1 MKIILPLSI
10 AAILMTTAAHA
21 QMKLPELKKQP
32 TPQAVLDEHFA
43 ALNACDW
50 DRLLAQYPEDA
61 QIHLANGMIIKGRA
75 AIGDGILQGSK
86 GRRTERHAIR
96 ARTQH
101 ANRWHVCDPVGR
113 DCALPCGAVP
123 RLGRL
128 YHARRLYEGHG
139 LHLRRWRAEE
149 EVSLPTI
156 ALVYLDVGRPEHSCT
171 AKQTYAPRK
180 TAGLFADNGETKFL
194 ARSCR

>member
-10 AAILMTTAAHA
+10 AAVLMTTAAHA

-75 AIGDGILQGSK
+75 AIGDLFVPFYATTNTGDL
-86 GRRTERHAIR
+86 
-96 ARTQH
+96 
-101 ANRWHVCDPVGR
+101 ANRTDVFASLVSSAGAAAAAAQMSD
-113 DCALPCGAVP
+113 ALPM
-123 RLGRL
+123 
-128 YHARRLYEGHG
+128 
-139 LHLRRWRAEE
+139 RA
-149 EVSLPTI
+149 P
-156 ALVYLDVGRPEHSCT
+156 
-171 AKQTYAPRK
+171 
-180 TAGLFADNGETKFL
+180 TAGPLLVTLWENGH
-194 ARSCR
+194 

>member
-10 AAILMTTAAHA
+10 AAFLVTATAHA

-43 ALNACDW
+43 ALKACDW

-75 AIGDGILQGSK
+75 AIGDLFVGFCKDPKDGGLK
-86 GRRTERHAIR
+86 GMQFAPEHSMQID
-96 ARTQH
+96 
-101 ANRWHVCDPVGR
+101 NRWHVCDPVGR
-113 DCALPCGAVP
+113 DRALPGGAVP

-128 YHARRLYEGHG
+128 YHERRLHEGDG
-139 LHLRRWRAEE
+139 LHFRRWRAEE
-149 EVSLPTI
+149 EVGIRECLRTVSNRS
-156 ALVYLDVGRPEHSCT
+156 ALTCLRV
-171 AKQTYAPRK
+171 
-180 TAGLFADNGETKFL
+180 
-194 ARSCR
+194 

>member
-10 AAILMTTAAHA
+10 AAVLMTTAAHA
-21 QMKLPELKKQP
+21 Q
-32 TPQAVLDEHFA
+32 
-43 ALNACDW
+43 
-50 DRLLAQYPEDA
+50 
-61 QIHLANGMIIKGRA
+61 
-75 AIGDGILQGSK
+75 
-86 GRRTERHAIR
+86 
-96 ARTQH
+96 
-101 ANRWHVCDPVGR
+101 
-113 DCALPCGAVP
+113 
-123 RLGRL
+123 
-128 YHARRLYEGHG
+128 RRLYEGNG

-180 TAGLFADNGETKFL
+180 TAGLFADNGERKFL

>member
-10 AAILMTTAAHA
+10 AAVLVTATAHA

-75 AIGDGILQGSK
+75 AIGDLFVGFCKDRKDGGLK
-86 GRRTERHAIR
+86 GMQFA
-96 ARTQH
+96 
-101 ANRWHVCDPVGR
+101 
-113 DCALPCGAVP
+113 
-123 RLGRL
+123 
-128 YHARRLYEGHG
+128 
-139 LHLRRWRAEE
+139 
-149 EVSLPTI
+149 
-156 ALVYLDVGRPEHSCT
+156 PEHSMQIDGTFATQWVAT
-171 AKQTYAPRK
+171 AP
-180 TAGLFADNGETKFL
+180 FL
-194 ARSCR
+194 AEPYRGSDACITHDGYMKAMVSTFDGGALKKK